1 MCCMPPVLIPCMI
14 LKIKGDIVEREVNFN
29 ILKKSSGNLM
39 ILVHAR
45 MGGVADT
52 KVVYDG
58 GQTAFLYRDKKDVVA
73 LDFIHPAIRADLKKK
88 KEVLIVEVNGGSI
101 IREYMTPVQAVKT
114 MPVVA

>member
-1 MCCMPPVLIPCMI
+1 M
-14 LKIKGDIVEREVNFN
+14 EREVNFN
-29 ILKKSSGNLM
+29 ILKNGEGNLM

-58 GQTAFLYRDKKDVVA
+58 GQTALLHRTKDEIVA

-88 KEVLIVEVNGGSI
+88 KEVLIVEVNGGAVV
-101 IREYMTPVQAVKT
+101 REYMTPVQAVKK
-114 MPVVA
+114 MPAMA